1 MKPREF
7 DYVRAESV
15 DEATAE
21 LAAAGDEA
29 RVLAGGLS
37 LVAMLNLRLVEARVL
52 VDISRLEELSYVR
65 VEGDM
70 LEVGAAT
77 TQAELMA
84 WDGLGELAPLLHAAM
99 PNIGHY
105 PTRSRGTVCGS
116 LAHAD
121 PSSELPLC
129 LATLGGEVIL
139 RSKHGRRA
147 LKAEDFQEGPL
158 TTACAADEL
167 IVAARFPLPGDGVGH
182 GFAEVA
188 RRRGDFAIV
197 AVAASVS
204 GTGIRIGVGGVAD
217 HPAVREWEAL
227 DGDALDDALNRF
239 AWELGGYDD
248 IHATAKY
255 RRQLV
260 RRLGRRVVEEANA
273 CRN

>member
-37 LVAMLNLRLVEARVL
+37 LVAMLNFRLVETRVL
-52 VDISRLEELSYVR
+52 VDISRIEGLSYIR
-65 VEGDM
+65 ADGDM

-84 WDGLGELAPLLHAAM
+84 WDGLGEQAPLLHAAM

-105 PTRSRGTVCGS
+105 QTRSRGTVCGS

-129 LATLGGEVIL
+129 LATLGGEVVL
-139 RSKHGRRA
+139 RSKRGRRV
-147 LKAEDFQEGPL
+147 LKAEEFQEGPL
-158 TTACAADEL
+158 ITARAADEL
-167 IVAARFPLPGDGVGH
+167 IVAARFPLRRNGVGH

-188 RRRGDFAIV
+188 RRHGDFAIV
-197 AVAASVS
+197 AVAAAVS
-204 GTGIRIGVGGVAD
+204 ATGIRVGVGGVAD
-217 HPAVREWEAL
+217 HPAVREWEVL
-227 DGDALDDALNRF
+227 GGDALDDALNHF
-239 AWELGGYDD
+239 AWDLGGYDD

-260 RRLGRRVVEEANA
+260 RRLGRRVVEEASA

>member
-1 MKPREF
+1 MKPKEF
-7 DYVRAESV
+7 DYLRAESV
-15 DEATAE
+15 EAATAE
-21 LAAAGDEA
+21 LAEAGDEA

-37 LVAMLNLRLVEARVL
+37 LVAMLNFRLVETRVL
-52 VDISRLEELSYVR
+52 IDISQLEELSYIR
-65 VEGDM
+65 ADGDM

-84 WDGLGELAPLLHAAM
+84 WEGLGEQVPLLHAAM

-105 PTRSRGTVCGS
+105 QTRSRGTVCGS

-129 LATLGGEVIL
+129 LATLGGEVVL
-139 RSKHGRRA
+139 RSKRGRRV

-158 TTACAADEL
+158 ITARAADEL
-167 IVAARFPLPGDGVGH
+167 IVAARFPMSRNGVGH
-182 GFAEVA
+182 GFVEVA
-188 RRRGDFAIV
+188 RRHGDFAIV

-204 GTGIRIGVGGVAD
+204 GAGIRIGVGGVAD

-227 DGDALDDALNRF
+227 GGEALDDALNRF
-239 AWELGGYDD
+239 AWEMGGYDD

-260 RRLGRRVVEEANA
+260 RRLGRRAIEEASSWQN
-273 CRN
+273 

>member
-1 MKPREF
+1 MKPKEF
-7 DYVRAESV
+7 DYLRAESV
-15 DEATAE
+15 DAATAE

-37 LVAMLNLRLVEARVL
+37 LVAMLNFRLVETRVL
-52 VDISRLEELSYVR
+52 IDISQLEELSYIR
-65 VEGDM
+65 ADGDM

-84 WDGLGELAPLLHAAM
+84 WDGLGEQVPLLHAAM

-105 PTRSRGTVCGS
+105 QTRSRGTVCGS

-129 LATLGGEVIL
+129 LATLGGEVVL
-139 RSKHGRRA
+139 RSKRGRRV
-147 LKAEDFQEGPL
+147 LKAEEFQEGPL
-158 TTACAADEL
+158 ITARAADEL
-167 IVAARFPLPGDGVGH
+167 IVAARFPLHRNGVGH

-188 RRRGDFAIV
+188 RRHGDFAIV

-227 DGDALDDALNRF
+227 GGEALDDALNHF

-260 RRLGRRVVEEANA
+260 RRLGRRAIEEASSWQN
-273 CRN
+273 

>member
-52 VDISRLEELSYVR
+52 IDISQLEELSYVR
-65 VEGDM
+65 ADGDM

-84 WDGLGELAPLLHAAM
+84 WDGLGEQAPLLHAAM

-105 PTRSRGTVCGS
+105 QTRSRGTVCGS

-139 RSKHGRRA
+139 RSRRGRRV
-147 LKAEDFQEGPL
+147 LKAEEFQEGPL
-158 TTACAADEL
+158 TTALAADEL
-167 IVAARFPLPGDGVGH
+167 IVAARFPLPRDGVGH

-197 AVAASVS
+197 AVAAAVS
-204 GTGIRIGVGGVAD
+204 ATGIRIGVGGVAD

-227 DGDALDDALNRF
+227 DGDGLDDALNHF
-239 AWELGGYDD
+239 AWDLGGYDD

-260 RRLGRRVVEEANA
+260 RRLGRRVVEKANA